1 MSQQGLHWRVS
12 PRIPLAGSQRGLH
25 WRVSLRFPLVV
36 DVEKVHPRRSHL
48 SVAPSGIFLHSST
61 YLTLTSGAFVPKS
74 MFPLSKVQQMPN
86 EPLVFSVNGLC
97 HSFTPA
103 ATATLLFRNTNVSDW
118 IVSEIE
124 TERQTCGVQGAG
136 EGCHCVLGKRDSA
149 AGERDDAVRGE
160 LHCAVFLRIGDI
172 RGLSRQERWASE
184 GRT

>member
-1 MSQQGLHWRVS
+1 MSQQGLHRRLS
-12 PRIPLAGSQRGLH
+12 LRFPLAGSQQGLYG
-25 WRVSLRFPLVV
+25 RLSLRFPLVV
-36 DVEKVHPRRSHL
+36 DVEKVYPRRSHL

-86 EPLVFSVNGLC
+86 EPLVCLC
-97 HSFTPA
+97 QRVMPLIHTCGHRHST
-103 ATATLLFRNTNVSDW
+103 FRNTNVSDW

-149 AGERDDAVRGE
+149 AGERDDAVCGE

>member
-12 PRIPLAGSQRGLH
+12 PRFPLAGSQRGLRGRLSPQFTLAGSQQGLH
-25 WRVSLRFPLVV
+25 RRLSPRFTLVV

-48 SVAPSGIFLHSST
+48 SMAPSGIFLHSST

-103 ATATLLFRNTNVSDW
+103 ATAALLFRNTNVSDW

-124 TERQTCGVQGAG
+124 TERQTCGVQCAG
-136 EGCHCVLGKRDSA
+136 EG
-149 AGERDDAVRGE
+149 
-160 LHCAVFLRIGDI
+160 
-172 RGLSRQERWASE
+172 
-184 GRT
+184 

>member
-1 MSQQGLHWRVS
+1 MSQQGLHRRLS
-12 PRIPLAGSQRGLH
+12 PRFPLAWSQRGLH
-25 WRVSLRFPLVV
+25 GRLSPRFPLVV
-36 DVEKVHPRRSHL
+36 DVEKVYPRRSHL

-61 YLTLTSGAFVPKS
+61 HLTLTSGAFVPKS

-136 EGCHCVLGKRDSA
+136 EGCHCVLGKRSVPPERGMMPSA
-149 AGERDDAVRGE
+149 ENSTVPFSQNRR
-160 LHCAVFLRIGDI
+160 HQ
-172 RGLSRQERWASE
+172 GLSRQERWASE

>member
-1 MSQQGLHWRVS
+1 
-12 PRIPLAGSQRGLH
+12 
-25 WRVSLRFPLVV
+25 
-36 DVEKVHPRRSHL
+36 
-48 SVAPSGIFLHSST
+48 
-61 YLTLTSGAFVPKS
+61 
-74 MFPLSKVQQMPN
+74 MPN

-103 ATATLLFRNTNVSDW
+103 STATLLFRNTNVSDW
-118 IVSEIE
+118 IVSEVE

-172 RGLSRQERWASE
+172 RDCHVKRDGHLRTNLTLWNKIFMVLASLSKRQSTATSSE
-184 GRT
+184 TLSDPPAVTVMVPEYSYSLAT

>member
-1 MSQQGLHWRVS
+1 MSQQGLHWRLS
-12 PRIPLAGSQRGLH
+12 PRFPLAGSQRGLH
-25 WRVSLRFPLVV
+25 RRVSLRFPLVV

-74 MFPLSKVQQMPN
+74 MFPLPKVQQMPN
-86 EPLVFSVNGLC
+86 ESLVFSVNGLC

-118 IVSEIE
+118 IVSEVE